1 MANRIPLIVDPVAG
15 QIQELPANDNLD
27 LGDSSIVGV
36 STLTANSIVALNGS
50 ISGNVTIS
58 GSLQVS
64 GPITGTLSSGSSG
77 MLMSVI
83 FGR

>member
-1 MANRIPLIVDPVAG
+1 MTNRIPLIVDPVAG
-15 QIQELPANDNLD
+15 QIQELPASDNLD
-27 LGDSSIVGV
+27 LGDSGIVGI
-36 STLTANSIVALNGS
+36 STLTANSIVAS
-50 ISGNVTIS
+50 NVTIS

-64 GPITGTLSSGSSG
+64 GPIIGTLSSGSSG